1 MISVKIMVQIEEE
14 ETQNGQKKLKTVILP
29 DGRQYAIKKVLHR
42 SVSYEDA
49 YEGIRYT
56 VIIGSAENYIYKGKH
71 GWYVMTR

>member
-1 MISVKIMVQIEEE
+1 MKIMVQIEEE
-14 ETQNGQKKLKTVILP
+14 KTEDGRDLLKTVILT

-56 VIIGSAENYIYKGKH
+56 VIIGSAENYIYKVKH